1 MNGDEGVR
9 VFSTSLVEG
18 DCDFIDDKEGDC
30 DFIDD
35 KMSQLLAASPKK
47 TEMSERRKTAVLTG
61 KMAVF
66 VKNDNVMLWPKTR
79 PTF

>member
-35 KMSQLLAASPKK
+35 KLSYLLAASA
-47 TEMSERRKTAVLTG
+47 R
-61 KMAVF
+61 
-66 VKNDNVMLWPKTR
+66 
-79 PTF
+79 